1 MKNINIEEFKNLI
14 TEYANAPVNKP
25 LFVFGERYDDGRW
38 QILERLLGEIYWKIT
53 YEKDEPRPDIPYLLY
68 NTYYGEVCNPT
79 LYRCIEIASQIH
91 RPMFCFIDNSVKDSV
106 PDEILKEYGLYN
118 FIGE

>member
-25 LFVFGERYDDGRW
+25 LFVFGERYDDGRR

-91 RPMFCFIDNSVKDSV
+91 RPMFCFVDNSVKDSV

>member
-1 MKNINIEEFKNLI
+1 MKNINIEEFADLI
-14 TEYANAPVNKP
+14 TQYANAPVNKP

-53 YEKDEPRPDIPYLLY
+53 YEKDDPRPDIPYLLY
-68 NTYYGEVCNPT
+68 NTYYGKVCNPT

-106 PDEILKEYGLYN
+106 PEEILNEYGLYN
-118 FIGE
+118 FIEE